1 MTQTILEACMAE
13 EHIKYNKGITY
24 EEALKYVKS
33 QNISSKTRTSWLY
46 TFNGQAK
53 VLETAKRLDWEQNP
67 SYPVLFSIPEAEF
80 AIEAKFY
87 LLTEAIIPSF
97 EDDD

>member
-1 MTQTILEACMAE
+1 
-13 EHIKYNKGITY
+13 
-24 EEALKYVKS
+24 
-33 QNISSKTRTSWLY
+33 
-46 TFNGQAK
+46 

-87 LLTEAIIPSF
+87 LLTEAAGASQLALMVKNLPANAGDARDLCSIPA
-97 EDDD
+97 